1 METGKFYFLLK
12 HSQFEVADYLS
23 ADSFKI
29 TAI

>member
-12 HSQFEVADYLS
+12 HSQFEVAGYLS